1 MRLSPCD
8 FGSFAVIEQKFDVPN
23 PPQTSS
29 RMLYTEVAA
38 ILLKLENK
46 GGTVKS
52 LVYNSRHENKRQLYA
67 LLCETLKYAS
77 IIDDIITS
85 TQLLK
90 REKFLKKHM
99 AQVLVYEQLFG
110 KGLQVG
116 GKYREALNR
125 NKTALHAAL
134 VRLKVRSKV
143 SKNEDLLPDIV
154 KSQVSLPRYVRVN
167 TLKITI
173 EAAIKKLK
181 QAGFS
186 LADKPSV
193 ENFAS
198 TVSDLEPGQFVQD
211 PHIPALLVFPPGTG
225 FHDNQLYKS
234 GEIILQD
241 KASCIPAHVL
251 APPPG
256 ALVIDACAAP
266 GNKTSHMTSLMQNKG
281 KIFAFD
287 IDSKRLATMRSLT
300 RRAGVLCAQLVH
312 GSFLDCDPGDPRYS
326 GVEYILLDPSC
337 SGSGITSRLDHLTDE
352 EGSISTERLESL
364 AQFQLS
370 ALRHA
375 LSFPAV
381 RRVAYSTCSVHRQE
395 NEDVVQA
402 ALQEYEGKYHLQ
414 HILPTWRHRGTNTFP
429 QAGRCVRASPEQDL
443 TNGFFVALFEKNSE
457 RVDVKEEQTTS
468 PDGELG
474 ENVSVKKKRRRKR
487 KKNFSV
493 ETKMEHKE
501 TCAAPGTNGKEELVN
516 NECLPQKV
524 QTKNISRPKKRRK
537 NRKQETRM
545 PEEEASSKAMI

>member
-1 MRLSPCD
+1 
-8 FGSFAVIEQKFDVPN
+8 
-23 PPQTSS
+23 
-29 RMLYTEVAA
+29 MLYTEVAA
-38 ILLKLENK
+38 ILLKLDNK
-46 GGTVKS
+46 EGTVKS
-52 LVYNSRHENKRQLYA
+52 LVYNSRHKNKRQLYA
-67 LLCETLKYAS
+67 LLCETLKYGS

-110 KGLQVG
+110 KGLQIG
-116 GKYREALNR
+116 GKYREAMNR
-125 NKTALHAAL
+125 NKTALHSAL

-143 SKNEDLLPDIV
+143 SRNEDLLPDTV

-167 TLKITI
+167 TLKISVEEAI
-173 EAAIKKLK
+173 EKLK
-181 QAGFS
+181 KAGFS

-193 ENFAS
+193 ENFGN
-198 TVSDLEPGQFVQD
+198 TIRDLETGQFVQD
-211 PHIPALLVFPPGTG
+211 PHIPALLVFPPETG

-241 KASCIPAHVL
+241 KASCIPAQVL

-256 ALVIDACAAP
+256 ACVIDACAAP
-266 GNKTSHMTSLMQNKG
+266 GNKTSHMASLMQNNG

-287 IDSKRLATMRSLT
+287 IDAKRLATMRSLT
-300 RRAGVLCAQLVH
+300 QRAGVSCAQLVH
-312 GSFLDCDPGDPRYS
+312 GSFLECDPGDPRYS

-337 SGSGITSRLDHLTDE
+337 SGSGIANRLDHLTDE

-375 LSFPAV
+375 LSFPAA

-414 HILPTWRHRGTNTFP
+414 HILPTWRHRGTDTFP
-429 QAGRCVRASPEQDL
+429 QAHRCIRASPEQDR

-457 RVDVKEEQTTS
+457 RVDVKVEQTTS
-468 PDGELG
+468 QNTEHG
-474 ENVSVKKKRRRKR
+474 ENAFVKKKRRRRTEQSKT
-487 KKNFSV
+487 
-493 ETKMEHKE
+493 TKTPE
-501 TCAAPGTNGKEELVN
+501 TNGKEELEGKELVGKQLVGKQLVGK
-516 NECLPQKV
+516 ECVSQKV
-524 QTKNISRPKKRRK
+524 QTENTSRPKKRRK
-537 NRKQETRM
+537 KMKQET
-545 PEEEASSKAMI
+545 

>member
-1 MRLSPCD
+1 
-8 FGSFAVIEQKFDVPN
+8 
-23 PPQTSS
+23 
-29 RMLYTEVAA
+29 MLYTEVAA
-38 ILLKLENK
+38 ILQKLENK
-46 GGTVKS
+46 EGTVKS
-52 LVYNSRHENKRQLYA
+52 LVYNSRHKNKRQLYA
-67 LLCETLKYAS
+67 LLCETLKYGS

-90 REKFLKKHM
+90 REKFLMKHV
-99 AQVLVYEQLFG
+99 A
-110 KGLQVG
+110 QVG
-116 GKYREALNR
+116 GKYREAMNR

-143 SKNEDLLPDIV
+143 SKNEDLLPDTI

-167 TLKITI
+167 TLKVTVEDAI
-173 EAAIKKLK
+173 ERLK

-186 LADKPSV
+186 VVEKPSV
-193 ENFAS
+193 ENFS
-198 TVSDLEPGQFVQD
+198 HTIRNLESGQFVQD
-211 PHIPALLVFPPGTG
+211 PHIPALLVFPLGTG

-256 ALVIDACAAP
+256 AHVIDACAAP
-266 GNKTSHMTSLMQNKG
+266 GNKTSHMASLMQNKG

-300 RRAGVLCAQLVH
+300 QRAGVSCAQLIH
-312 GSFLDCDPGDPRYS
+312 GSFLDCDPEDPRYS

-337 SGSGITSRLDHLTDE
+337 SGSGIASRLDHLTDE
-352 EGSISTERLESL
+352 EGSITTERLESL

-370 ALRHA
+370 ALKHA

-414 HILPTWRHRGTNTFP
+414 HILPTWDHRGMDTFP
-429 QAGRCVRASPEQDL
+429 QACRCVRASPEQDM
-443 TNGFFVALFEKNSE
+443 TNGFFVALFEKCNKK
-457 RVDVKEEQTTS
+457 VDVK
-468 PDGELG
+468 
-474 ENVSVKKKRRRKR
+474 
-487 KKNFSV
+487 
-493 ETKMEHKE
+493 
-501 TCAAPGTNGKEELVN
+501 
-516 NECLPQKV
+516 
-524 QTKNISRPKKRRK
+524 K
-537 NRKQETRM
+537 NR
-545 PEEEASSKAMI
+545 PH

>member
-1 MRLSPCD
+1 
-8 FGSFAVIEQKFDVPN
+8 
-23 PPQTSS
+23 
-29 RMLYTEVAA
+29 MLYTEVAA
-38 ILLKLENK
+38 ILLKLDNK
-46 GGTVKS
+46 EGTVKS
-52 LVYNSRHENKRQLYA
+52 LVYNSRHKNKRQLYA
-67 LLCETLKYAS
+67 LLCETLKYGS

-110 KGLQVG
+110 KGLQIG
-116 GKYREALNR
+116 GKYREAMNR
-125 NKTALHAAL
+125 NKTALHSAL

-143 SKNEDLLPDIV
+143 SRNEDLLPDTV

-167 TLKITI
+167 TLKISVEEAI
-173 EAAIKKLK
+173 EKLK
-181 QAGFS
+181 KAGFS

-193 ENFAS
+193 ENFGN
-198 TVSDLEPGQFVQD
+198 TIRDLETGQFVQD
-211 PHIPALLVFPPGTG
+211 PHIPALLVFPPETG

-241 KASCIPAHVL
+241 KASCIPAQVL

-256 ALVIDACAAP
+256 ACVIDACAAP
-266 GNKTSHMTSLMQNKG
+266 GNKTSHMASLMQNNG

-287 IDSKRLATMRSLT
+287 IDAKRLATMRSLT
-300 RRAGVLCAQLVH
+300 QRAGVSCAQLVH
-312 GSFLDCDPGDPRYS
+312 GSFLECDPGDPRYS

-337 SGSGITSRLDHLTDE
+337 SGSGIANRLDHLTDE

-375 LSFPAV
+375 LSFPAA

-414 HILPTWRHRGTNTFP
+414 HILPTWRHRGTDTFP
-429 QAGRCVRASPEQDL
+429 QAHRCIRASPEQDR

-457 RVDVKEEQTTS
+457 RVDVKVEQTTS
-468 PDGELG
+468 QNTEHG
-474 ENVSVKKKRRRKR
+474 ENAFVKKKRRRKR
-487 KKNFSV
+487 KKNVSV
-493 ETKMEHKE
+493 EKRTEQSKTTKTPE
-501 TCAAPGTNGKEELVN
+501 TNGKEELEGKELVGKQLVGKQLVGK
-516 NECLPQKV
+516 ECVSQKV
-524 QTKNISRPKKRRK
+524 QTENTSRPKKRRK
-537 NRKQETRM
+537 KMKQET
-545 PEEEASSKAMI
+545 

>member
-1 MRLSPCD
+1 
-8 FGSFAVIEQKFDVPN
+8 
-23 PPQTSS
+23 
-29 RMLYTEVAA
+29 MLYTEVAA
-38 ILLKLENK
+38 ILQKLENK
-46 GGTVKS
+46 KGTVKS
-52 LVYNSRHENKRQLYA
+52 LVYNSQHKNKRQLYA
-67 LLCETLKYAS
+67 LLCETLKYGS

-116 GKYREALNR
+116 GKYREAMNR

-143 SKNEDLLPDIV
+143 SKNEDLLPDTV

-167 TLKITI
+167 TLKITVEDAI
-173 EAAIKKLK
+173 ERLK

-186 LADKPSV
+186 VVEKPSV
-193 ENFAS
+193 ENFGS
-198 TVSDLEPGQFVQD
+198 TIRALESGQCVQD

-266 GNKTSHMTSLMQNKG
+266 GNKTSHMASLMQNKG

-300 RRAGVLCAQLVH
+300 QRAGVSCAQLVH
-312 GSFLDCDPGDPRYS
+312 GSFLDCDPEDPRYL

-337 SGSGITSRLDHLTDE
+337 SGSGIASRLDHLTDE
-352 EGSISTERLESL
+352 EGSITTERLESL

-370 ALRHA
+370 ALKHA

-414 HILPTWRHRGTNTFP
+414 HILPTWDHRGMDTFP
-429 QAGRCVRASPEQDL
+429 QACRCVRASPEQDM
-443 TNGFFVALFEKNSE
+443 TNGFFVALFEKSNKK
-457 RVDVKEEQTTS
+457 VDVKEEPTALEDTK
-468 PDGELG
+468 LG
-474 ENVSVKKKRRRKR
+474 ENAEFVKKKRRRKR
-487 KKNFSV
+487 KKNASV
-493 ETKMEHKE
+493 ETRTEDNE
-501 TCAAPGTNGKEELVN
+501 TSEALVTDGKEEFVN
-516 NECLPQKV
+516 NKQVPQKV
-524 QTKNISRPKKRRK
+524 QAESTPKPKRRRK
-537 NRKQETRM
+537 KRKQET
-545 PEEEASSKAMI
+545 